1 MQFLTNIMIIYIMS
15 LLKFLKFYGNLVC
28 NDLKMSTVAA
38 VYQIT
43 SFLRSIKIWT
53 IFQKQNNNYYAFYTI
68 YIVYYDDV

>member
-1 MQFLTNIMIIYIMS
+1 MQFLTNIMIIYMS
-15 LLKFLKFYGNLVC
+15 LLTFLKFYGNLVC

-38 VYQIT
+38 FYQIN

-68 YIVYYDDV
+68 YIVYYDGV